1 MTVRAFGVPRFV
13 RDQVP
18 VEWTPLTLGDATVR
32 SVAGNTTFSEPT
44 PGVIRATI
52 DASGI
57 TPGDY
62 PSRMDGLSWALDD
75 VLDFGGQ
82 SLMML
87 LEVVDAT
94 GLPGTKVN
102 VGVGAADNGGKS
114 TAGEMLIGGVRYT
127 SPVRGYASRR
137 SGGGADT
144 QSSAYSSAVVRHL
157 VRLDAVGDRLNQVTS
172 VGMTAANVVDEWVA
186 QGDGGSTLGSDL
198 AMVLYAGADAV
209 GGASGLTI
217 DVRVYYRLAQLP
229 AVP

>member
-1 MTVRAFGVPRFV
+1 MTIRAFGVPRFV

-18 VEWTPLTLGDATVR
+18 VEWVPLTLGDATVR
-32 SVAGNTTFSEPT
+32 TVAGNTTFSEPS

-52 DASGI
+52 DASGA

-75 VLDFGGQ
+75 TLDFGGQ
-82 SLMML
+82 ALMML

-94 GLPGTKVN
+94 GLAGTGVN
-102 VGVGAADNGGKS
+102 VGVGASDNGGDS
-114 TAGEMLIGGVRYT
+114 SSGEMLIGGVRYT
-127 SPVRGYASRR
+127 SPARGYASRR
-137 SGGGADT
+137 AGGGADAT
-144 QSSAYSSAVVRHL
+144 SSAYSSTVVRHL

-172 VGMTAANVVDEWVA
+172 VGLTAANVVDEWVA
-186 QGDGGSTLGSDL
+186 QGDGGSTLGPNL

-209 GGASGLTI
+209 GGSSGLTL
-217 DVRVYYRLAQLP
+217 DVRAYYRLAALP